1 MELIWVQFSFLFIDV
16 SLKPCELKVPGNVN
30 IVGLF
35 GSIACCANTSP
46 VRSIAHLSR
55 EIIFNRFPPF
65 LHICMEPKSNDAEL
79 RFVATDGRVRFV
91 PTV

>member
-1 MELIWVQFSFLFIDV
+1 M
-16 SLKPCELKVPGNVN
+16 N

-35 GSIACCANTSP
+35 GSIATCEETSP

-55 EIIFNRFPPF
+55 EIIFYRIPPF

-79 RFVATDGRVRFV
+79 RFVSTGGLVRFV